1 MVNQLPTKTVNG
13 GLSPRAKYGKW
24 LEMLVAQA
32 RQRRA
37 LQGIRRRRRMAGGL
51 GKPADLHVFKSIEAM
66 LWQPIVRSGEKHSP
80 VRDVQQVQASTACNQ
95 KGTLPCLTSP

>member
-1 MVNQLPTKTVNG
+1 MVNQLPTKTVKG
-13 GLSPRAKYGKW
+13 GLSPRAKYSER

-51 GKPADLHVFKSIEAM
+51 GKHADLHVFKSIEAM
-66 LWQPIVRSGEKHSP
+66 LPAADRAIGREAL
-80 VRDVQQVQASTACNQ
+80 ASTGRTASASQ
-95 KGTLPCLTSP
+95 YGL